1 MNLISYYFPS
11 KDTNPNMKMMSLNPT
26 SKRFLGALAILL
38 AGFTTA
44 CNKEDDTP
52 NDTQAPTIE
61 NLMLNNKDHDVTIE
75 VGANLVATAVL
86 KDNLNLGEAKI
97 DIHSNFDGHSHGRVQ
112 TTPFDLSRVIRLSG
126 TQMNLNERISIPA
139 DAATGNYHFILQ
151 IIDAAGNEGDFAE
164 IEFEITGSSQPQI
177 KLTAP
182 KPEAGGDEI
191 ELAKGGTL
199 RFAGMVE
206 DADGLAELK
215 IKIEEDGGHSHG
227 RIEAELGEPF
237 YEKEYELNGVTTFD
251 LSNVMPIV
259 MPNEHADLV
268 LYLTAFDTKGN
279 TKTVKLKLHV
289 H

>member
-1 MNLISYYFPS
+1 
-11 KDTNPNMKMMSLNPT
+11 MKMMSLNPT

-44 CNKEDDTP
+44 CDKEDETP

-61 NLMLNNKDHDVTIE
+61 NLMLNDKDHDITVGA
-75 VGANLVATAVL
+75 GANLLAKAIL

-97 DIHSNFDGHSHGRVQ
+97 DIHSNFDGHSHGRVE
-112 TTPFDLSRVIRLSG
+112 TTAFDLSRVIRLSG
-126 TQMNLNERISIPA
+126 TQMNLQEQISIPA
-139 DAATGNYHFILQ
+139 DAATGNYHFIVQ

-164 IEFEITGSSQPQI
+164 VEFEITSNSQPQV

-182 KPEAGGDEI
+182 TPEAGEDEI
-191 ELAKGGTL
+191 DLAEGEIL
-199 RFAGMVE
+199 RLAGMIE
-206 DADGLAELK
+206 DADGLEEIK
-215 IKIEEDGGHSHG
+215 IKIEEEGEHNHG
-227 RIEAELGEPF
+227 RVEAELDEPF
-237 YEKEYELNGVTTFD
+237 YEKEYKLNGVTTFD
-251 LSNVMPIV
+251 LSNVTPMT